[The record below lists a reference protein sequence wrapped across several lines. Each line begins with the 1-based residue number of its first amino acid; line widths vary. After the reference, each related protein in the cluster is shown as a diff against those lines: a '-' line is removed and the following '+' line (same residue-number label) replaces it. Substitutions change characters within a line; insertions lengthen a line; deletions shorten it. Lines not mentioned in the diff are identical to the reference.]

1 MALNDS
7 LIDRLLQSRPPLCP
21 AVPNGEDTSQGK
33 RSSVTD
39 STQKDPSVEPDQSM
53 RVTHAHSY
61 VTVLSCLFY
70 IALSLFLTSPSTDD
84 LTAADKELIASA
96 AAFKRV
102 HNQR

>member
-53 RVTHAHSY
+53 SESHTHTQWTTHTLLCNCL
-61 VTVLSCLFY
+61 VCLF
-70 IALSLFLTSPSTDD
+70 
-84 LTAADKELIASA
+84 
-96 AAFKRV
+96 
-102 HNQR
+102 